1 VDELLLAAFAPIERD
16 LRAAGLDGE
25 LVGETG
31 ETGESGEPR
40 AAVEH
45 SDGYPRGDVIVS
57 GVKLG
62 HVLVDPAQDRAWQ
75 VQGLA
80 DYVQKLVQE
89 HVRTFG
95 GSPLEWPPCLPSH
108 VHPMAAGV
116 SGGEATWYCPLDSAI
131 AVRIGSHP

>member
-1 VDELLLAAFAPIERD
+1 VDEQLVAAFAPIARD
-16 LRAAGLDGE
+16 LTAAGLEAE
-25 LVGETG
+25 LVGDG
-31 ETGESGEPR
+31 
-40 AAVEH
+40 VEH
-45 SDGYPRGDVIVS
+45 RDGYPRADVIVS

-62 HVLVDPAQDRAWQ
+62 RVLIDPRQAPAWQ
-75 VQGLA
+75 VQSLA

-95 GSPLEWPPCLPSH
+95 GSKVEWPPCLPSH

-116 SGGEATWYCPLDSAI
+116 LAGEASWYCPLDPAI